1 MIKCVKASFITSAP
15 SMKEAPPPI
24 FSEIAFLGRS
34 NVGKSSL
41 LNSLIDRKN
50 LAKISSTPGKTKLIN
65 FFDIEYKDK
74 DEVFPLRFID
84 LPGFGYAKASKTIK
98 NHWQKNLTNF
108 IQNRDSIKVF
118 VLLKDAR
125 HPYLK
130 IDEEAKEFIKSVL
143 KADQKLLLVFT
154 KIDKLKQKELVKI
167 KKEFK
172 DAIFVS
178 NTKKK
183 GIDELKI
190 KILKRVFG

>member
-1 MIKCVKASFITSAP
+1 VIKCTKASFVTSAP
-15 SMKEAPPPI
+15 SIKEAPPPI
-24 FSEIAFLGRS
+24 FSEVAFLGRS

-98 NHWQKNLTNF
+98 KQWQKNLTTF

>member
-1 MIKCVKASFITSAP
+1 VIKCVKASFITSAP

>member
-98 NHWQKNLTNF
+98 KQWQKNLTTF